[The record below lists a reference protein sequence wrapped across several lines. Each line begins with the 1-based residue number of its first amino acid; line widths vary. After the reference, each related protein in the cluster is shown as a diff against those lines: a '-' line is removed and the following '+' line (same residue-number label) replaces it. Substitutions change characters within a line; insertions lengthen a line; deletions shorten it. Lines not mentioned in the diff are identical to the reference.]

1 MKFDLEMLLSSDF
14 ETEVLE
20 FKEAKQSFS
29 KDKLGQYFSALGN
42 EANLKKKEYAYII
55 FGINDKTHKIVGS
68 NISDKQLNEFKRDIA
83 DHSSPKLTFID
94 VQRIKTDSGDVI
106 VFVIP
111 PAPPGVPISWKG
123 HRYGRDG
130 ESLGG
135 LNDYELQQI
144 ISQKSDWSAAI
155 VDEATID
162 DLDKNAIHFAR
173 EQYKLKHPKL
183 FEEIDNWDNQKFLD
197 KAKLTIKGKITRTA
211 ILLLGK
217 PESEYY
223 INPSTAR
230 ISWILKDKQN
240 IEKDYEHFYN
250 PFILAVEQ
258 VRAKIRN
265 LKYRYIKSDTLFPDE
280 VEQYDPY
287 IIRESLHN
295 CIAHQD
301 YNLGGKIIVVE
312 NEDGWISF
320 SNAGGF
326 IPNSVEEVV
335 ISETPE
341 PVYRN
346 PFLVNAMVN
355 LNMIDTI
362 GSGIRKMFNIQRNK
376 YFPLPDYDLSNNK
389 VRVKFYGKVLD
400 INYAQKLARIPDLD
414 IAEIINLDKVAKDK
428 EISLEEAKI
437 LKNKGLI
444 EGRRPNYHISP
455 EVAEVTGEKAVYI
468 KQRGIDD
475 DYCRKIIID
484 FLNKF
489 GEATRR
495 DFEDIL
501 LDKLPDILS
510 VDQKKNK
517 IKNNLQ
523 FLRANGKIEV
533 KNRFWKLSK
542 N

>member
-1 MKFDLEMLLSSDF
+1 MMINLDILIESDT

-42 EANLKKKEYAYII
+42 EANLRGREYGYIV
-55 FGINDKTHKIVGS
+55 FGINDKTHKIVGTD
-68 NISDKQLNEFKRDIA
+68 ISDKQLNEFKKEIA
-83 DHSSPKLTFID
+83 DHTSPKLSFVD
-94 VQRIKTDSGDVI
+94 VQRFKTEKGNVI

-111 PAPPGVPISWKG
+111 SAPQGMPISWKG

-155 VDEATID
+155 IDEATID
-162 DLDKNAIHFAR
+162 DLDIDAINFAR

-183 FEEIDNWDNQKFLD
+183 IGEIDTWDNLKFLN
-197 KAKLTIKGKITRTA
+197 KAKITVKGKITRTA

-230 ISWILKDKQN
+230 ITWILKDKQN

-250 PFILAVEQ
+250 PFILAVDR

-301 YNLGGKIIVVE
+301 YSLGGKIVVIE

-320 SNAGGF
+320 SNAGDF

-341 PVYRN
+341 SIYRN
-346 PFLVNAMVN
+346 SFLVHAMVN

-389 VRVKFYGKVLD
+389 VTVKFYGKVLD
-400 INYAQKLARIPDLD
+400 INYAQKLARIPDLN
-414 IAEIINLDKVAKDK
+414 IIEIINLDKVAKEK
-428 EISLEEAKI
+428 EISLEEAKV

-468 KQRGIDD
+468 KQKGLDD
-475 DYCRKIIID
+475 VYYEELIMEYLRKFNSAASGD
-484 FLNKF
+484 LKELLMEKF
-489 GEATRR
+489 P
-495 DFEDIL
+495 
-501 LDKLPDILS
+501 DKLDS
-510 VDQKKNK
+510 NQKENKLRNMLQKMKRKNL
-517 IKNNLQ
+517 I
-523 FLRANGKIEV
+523 
-533 KNRFWKLSK
+533 KLSSSRK
-542 N
+542 WVLV